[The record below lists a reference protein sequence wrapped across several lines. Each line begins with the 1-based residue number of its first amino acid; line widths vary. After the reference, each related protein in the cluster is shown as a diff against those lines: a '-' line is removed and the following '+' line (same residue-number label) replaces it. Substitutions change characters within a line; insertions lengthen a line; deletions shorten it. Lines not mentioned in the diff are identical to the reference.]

1 MLEISYRL
9 QDFYGFYGG
18 EVRSNRALIEWERDV
33 NVLAAIS
40 SPLIL
45 VEKNVVRLQKQQ
57 SRADMRNEA
66 KSISI

>member
-9 QDFYGFYGG
+9 QDFYGFYRG

-33 NVLAAIS
+33 NVL
-40 SPLIL
+40 
-45 VEKNVVRLQKQQ
+45 VNVVRLQKQQ